1 MENNLV
7 SAVKEE
13 TMTMGRVR
21 AVVPREPKVR
31 EASTSFFGPKVREVS
46 SRIVLSEEAFVSMLY
61 LERRRAERAKKRYA
75 LLLLDV
81 KDALDGTQ
89 KLRTAEKITQTLCE
103 MTRETDII
111 GWYLQEQVLGI
122 ICTEIGKAEAPD
134 IRKRLTEKF
143 REAFERILGF
153 EKAAQITLSFHFFP
167 EEERESGDSDDS
179 ASISLYPDLHR
190 KAPSRKLAL
199 GVKRAIDIAGSA
211 AALLLLSPLFM
222 VIGVLIKATSKGPVF
237 FRQERLG
244 QYGKKFTFLKF
255 RSMRKDCDS
264 KIHQEYVSKFIAG
277 QVSGQDQSGEK
288 VTFKIQKD
296 PRVTPVGAFLRK
308 TSLDEIPQFWNVLI
322 GEMSLVGPRP
332 PVEYEFKAYDVWHR
346 RRVLE
351 IKPGITGLWQVEGR
365 SRTQFDDMVRL
376 DLKYARVW
384 SIWLDVKILV
394 RTPGAVVSADGAH

>member
-13 TMTMGRVR
+13 TMTMGRIR
-21 AVVPREPKVR
+21 ARLPLEPKIR

-46 SRIVLSEEAFVSMLY
+46 TRIVLSEEAFVSMLY

-111 GWYLQEQVLGI
+111 GWYLREQVLGI
-122 ICTEIGKAEAPD
+122 ICTEIGKAEVSD
-134 IRKRLTEKF
+134 IRKCLTEKF
-143 REAFERILGF
+143 REAFERILGL

-222 VIGVLIKATSKGPVF
+222 IIAVLIKATSKGPVF

-255 RSMRKDCDS
+255 RSMRNDCDS

-277 QVSGQDQSGEK
+277 QVSGQGQSGER
-288 VTFKIQKD
+288 VTFKIQRD

-308 TSLDEIPQFWNVLI
+308 TSFDEIPQFWNVLI

>member
-190 KAPSRKLAL
+190 KAPSQKLAL